1 MTSNGTATHPTD
13 GDDVGGPSG
22 VPSPDHRAEQLTS
35 SARAARQHELGRA
48 AALAAEAAAA
58 GLHSDALIGASAVRP
73 IGAPRPV
80 PSRRTGGAGR
90 PVAGLNRRVSD
101 RGLAQVAVGPAYD
114 PFSARRR
121 RAPEWLVNY
130 TVGLVVADLL
140 LAGAVLHGIDLWT
153 GAEWIT
159 AVRGA
164 AVSAA
169 WVAVLGL
176 AGAYAERR
184 LGTGSDEYHRV
195 VVAGVGATAALG
207 AVLAAVPDAPLRQL
221 LLIGMPVVTVLTLTG
236 RNLQRRR
243 LHRARREGR
252 MSKRVVV
259 VGREVA
265 LVDLVRRLRQDTAS
279 GWQVIGACVPDPGS
293 AGGLGRDGVHVLG
306 GLDHVATVLDNV
318 RADAVV
324 VASASETAAAYLR
337 ELSWKLEGTNVDL
350 LVVPGV
356 IEVAPER
363 LQIRPTLSVPLIQVR
378 EPEFRGL
385 RRVVKSAVD
394 RVGAGVLL
402 LLLTPLLLVLAVL
415 VKLTSSGPVLYKH
428 GRIGKRGRTFHL
440 LKFRSMVVGADVH
453 LESLVTFSDGNDV
466 QFKMRQ
472 DPRITGVGAFLRKFS
487 LDELPQLI
495 NVVRGDMSLVGP
507 RPHVT
512 REVEQYGDDMHRR
525 LLVKPGITG
534 LWQVSGRSDLSWDE
548 SVELDVRYV
557 ENWSLGRDLVILWRT
572 ARAVVKGAGAY

>member
-1 MTSNGTATHPTD
+1 MA
-13 GDDVGGPSG
+13 
-22 VPSPDHRAEQLTS
+22 AE
-35 SARAARQHELGRA
+35 
-48 AALAAEAAAA
+48 LAAEAAVA
-58 GLHSDALIGASAVRP
+58 GLEADVLMVPSSVRP
-73 IGAPRPV
+73 IRERRPV
-80 PSRRTGGAGR
+80 PQRRSSNAVR
-90 PVAGLNRRVSD
+90 PVAGLNRRSSD
-101 RGLAQVAVGPAYD
+101 RGLAHVAVGPAYD

-130 TVGLVVADLL
+130 TAGLVLGDLA
-140 LAGAVLHGIDLWT
+140 LAGMVVGALGLWADT
-153 GAEWIT
+153 AWIT
-159 AVRGA
+159 ATTGA
-164 AVSAA
+164 AVAAA
-169 WVAVLGL
+169 WVTVLGL
-176 AGAYAERR
+176 VGAYAERR
-184 LGTGSDEYHRV
+184 LGTGSDEYRRV
-195 VVAGVGATAALG
+195 LVAGVGATAALG
-207 AVLAAVPDAPLRQL
+207 AGLAAAPAAPLQQL
-221 LLIGMPVVTVLTLTG
+221 LLIGMPVATALTLAG
-236 RNLQRRR
+236 RNVQRRR
-243 LHRARREGR
+243 LHRARSEGR
-252 MSKRVVV
+252 MAKRVVV

-265 LVDLVRRLRQDTAS
+265 LVDLVARLRRDTAS

-318 RADAVV
+318 RADAVI

-337 ELSWKLEGTNVDL
+337 ELSWRLEGTNIDL
-350 LVVPGV
+350 LVVPGL
-356 IEVAPER
+356 IEVAPDR
-363 LQIRPTLSVPLIQVR
+363 LQIRPTLSVPLIQVS

-402 LLLTPLLLVLAVL
+402 LLLCPLLLVLGLL
-415 VKLTSSGPVLYKH
+415 VKLTSSGPVFFRH
-428 GRIGKRGRTFHL
+428 GRIGKRGRTFDL
-440 LKFRSMVVGADVH
+440 LKFRSMVRGADAH
-453 LESLVTFSDGNDV
+453 LENLVTFSDGNDV
-466 QFKMRQ
+466 QFKMRK

-557 ENWSLGRDLVILWRT
+557 ENWSLGRDFAILWRT
-572 ARAVVKGAGAY
+572 ARAVIKGAGAY